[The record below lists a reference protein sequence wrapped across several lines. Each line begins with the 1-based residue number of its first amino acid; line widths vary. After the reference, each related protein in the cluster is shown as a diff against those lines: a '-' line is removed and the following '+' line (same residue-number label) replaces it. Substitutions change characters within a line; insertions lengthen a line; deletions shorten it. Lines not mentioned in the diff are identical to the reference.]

1 MFGCFALVRSS
12 TLLSNDAD
20 LLYSYHIYGLVVVLH
35 SQIYAG
41 VTLIVLPKFDLTQ
54 FLTITA
60 KYKVDVHCKSPF
72 SDSSIR
78 LCSGIDIVPPMAV
91 MLVKSPEAQK
101 ADLSPIKEIMVRP
114 DRNMQLL

>member
-1 MFGCFALVRSS
+1 MIDSQRVMLVVWLFCPCTLS
-12 TLLSNDAD
+12 TLGQHNAD

-60 KYKVDVHCKSPF
+60 KYKVDVHCRCPLK
-72 SDSSIR
+72 R
-78 LCSGIDIVPPMAV
+78 
-91 MLVKSPEAQK
+91 
-101 ADLSPIKEIMVRP
+101 
-114 DRNMQLL
+114 